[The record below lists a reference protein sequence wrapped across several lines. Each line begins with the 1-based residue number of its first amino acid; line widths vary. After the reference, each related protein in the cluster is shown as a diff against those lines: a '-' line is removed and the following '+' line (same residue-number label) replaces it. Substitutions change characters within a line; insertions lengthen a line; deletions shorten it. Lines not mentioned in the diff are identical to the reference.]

1 MTMPGLLCR
10 CPGRQR
16 SAVCHVSDSTHT
28 LSKLADRDMTAHEI
42 ASEKGFLYGLARM
55 RACPRLAGIRACV
68 CEKYF

>member
-28 LSKLADRDMTAHEI
+28 LSKSADPCSPWIVAV
-42 ASEKGFLYGLARM
+42 
-55 RACPRLAGIRACV
+55 RAQRPLRQLRELEEEPVEGPVNMLGAQQ
-68 CEKYF
+68 